1 MNGYKLIADSYRHLI
16 AKGKIDKNIAEK
28 EIRIFDF
35 LSTCDEDDIGIL
47 FNSGAFN
54 EIMKGYLNAIIADAE
69 VNNEIAYNLKESAR
83 WVLDTKSAADVLK

>member
-1 MNGYKLIADSYRHLI
+1 MNEYKLMADNYRHLI
-16 AKGKIDKNIAEK
+16 EKGKIDKDTAEK
-28 EIRIFDF
+28 KIRIFDF

-54 EIMKGYLNAIIADAE
+54 EIMKGYLKAIIADAG
-69 VNNEIAYNLKESAR
+69 VNDETASNLRESTR